1 MQKLRIIKQDK
12 KSETFDAPKLAIS
25 PYFIGLCRIETLV
38 HPLHFFIW
46 RQVGNPLSRQST
58 TL

>member
-12 KSETFDAPKLAIS
+12 KSETFVAPKLAIS

-38 HPLHFFIW
+38 HPFTFSPCDKWETHFRLF
-46 RQVGNPLSRQST
+46 
-58 TL
+58 